1 MVFKNPNPM
10 CKEELFEGA
19 LAQMRKAYAYVDL
32 TDNVKE
38 VLEHTKEMLQANLL
52 VRMDSGSLKVFP
64 AIRVR
69 YNDELGPTKGG
80 IRFHPNVS
88 VDEVKSLAFWMTMKC
103 AVVNLP
109 YGGGKGGVQV
119 DPKRLS
125 AREIESL
132 ARAYIKAFADFI
144 GPDKDIPA
152 PDVYTNATIMGWMMD
167 EYNDITRKQNPAVIT
182 GKPLNLG
189 GSKGR
194 NVATSLGGYYIFK
207 EACERLDLGKGIT
220 IAIQGF
226 GNAGMHMAKL
236 LANEG
241 YRVVAV
247 SDSKGAVYNP
257 VGLDIAHLIEHKQK
271 RRKEGEFS
279 SISVCDNCREGDKKI
294 TNEELLELKVDVLIP
309 AALENVITRKNA
321 DKIKAKLVIELANG
335 PTATE
340 ADHILS
346 KKGIVVVP
354 DILANAG
361 GVVVSYFEWVQNK
374 AGFYWEEQKVFDRL
388 RAKMTRAFEEVYLE
402 SEKHKIDLRTS
413 AYVVALKRIMEA
425 IEAKGRH
432 PYD

>member
-167 EYNDITRKQNPAVIT
+167 EYNQITRKPNPAVIT
-182 GKPLNLG
+182 GKPIHLG
-189 GSKGR
+189 GSLGR
-194 NVATSLGGYYIFK
+194 ETATSLGGYYVFLEVAKKYNIK
-207 EACERLDLGKGIT
+207 KGAT
-220 IAIQGF
+220 VAIQGF
-226 GNAGMHMAKL
+226 GNVGKYMAKYL
-236 LANEG
+236 HDAG

-247 SDSKGAVYNP
+247 SDSKGAAYDPN
-257 VGLDIAHLIEHKQK
+257 GLDIERMMDYKK
-271 RRKEGEFS
+271 TEEEGAPTKK
-279 SISVCDNCREGDKKI
+279 SVCDLSNSNKCI
-294 TNEELLELKVDVLIP
+294 PNSELLELDVDVLIP
-309 AALENVITRKNA
+309 AALENVITEKNA
-321 DKIKAKLVIELANG
+321 A
-335 PTATE
+335 
-340 ADHILS
+340 
-346 KKGIVVVP
+346 
-354 DILANAG
+354 
-361 GVVVSYFEWVQNK
+361 
-374 AGFYWEEQKVFDRL
+374 
-388 RAKMTRAFEEVYLE
+388 
-402 SEKHKIDLRTS
+402 
-413 AYVVALKRIMEA
+413 
-425 IEAKGRH
+425 
-432 PYD
+432 